1 MILGKQMYSWAMVCD
16 MKSSMLLTLRWSQ
29 KRDLTS
35 RIVAV
40 EQSRVKIYTIST
52 TVSWQ
57 HATNLFA
64 TQLAA
69 PICASDNDDEDKIFT
84 SDGEDDDDVRRQSNE
99 ISYPAQC
106 SVSTLS
112 WQHAKNL
119 SVTQLPASILCLR

>member
-1 MILGKQMYSWAMVCD
+1 M
-16 MKSSMLLTLRWSQ
+16 
-29 KRDLTS
+29 
-35 RIVAV
+35 
-40 EQSRVKIYTIST
+40 
-52 TVSWQ
+52 SWQ

-106 SVSTLS
+106 S

-119 SVTQLPASILCLR
+119 SVTQLPQLPFCV